1 MNIDNTKLKVMKSF
15 LNLVFSATMKFLSAK
30 DMMTPSTKVYKMLF
44 LTSAKPAKKN
54 FSCPPTSENTPGMQ

>member
-1 MNIDNTKLKVMKSF
+1 MKNWSYYR
-15 LNLVFSATMKFLSAK
+15 LQKRAVSVNLFKNLLFSATMKFLSAK

-54 FSCPPTSENTPGMQ
+54 L